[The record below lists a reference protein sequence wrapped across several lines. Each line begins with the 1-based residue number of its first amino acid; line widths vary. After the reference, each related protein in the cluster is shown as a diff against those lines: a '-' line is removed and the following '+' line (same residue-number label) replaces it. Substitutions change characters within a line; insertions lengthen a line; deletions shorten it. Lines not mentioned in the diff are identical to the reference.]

1 MIGQRPEAAACV
13 TTQGA
18 RACLDVHS
26 MIRQVKT
33 NSAGMMR
40 VSVADRAHLIL

>member
-1 MIGQRPEAAACV
+1 MSGQRPEAAARV

-18 RACLDVHS
+18 RACLDEPS
-26 MIRQVKT
+26 MIGEVSTISVGK
-33 NSAGMMR
+33 MR